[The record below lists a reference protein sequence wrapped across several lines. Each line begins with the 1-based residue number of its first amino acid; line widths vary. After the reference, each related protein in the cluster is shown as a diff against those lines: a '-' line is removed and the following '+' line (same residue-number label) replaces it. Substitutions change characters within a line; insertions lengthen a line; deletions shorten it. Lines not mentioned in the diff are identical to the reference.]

1 MKPFTVSPITHVA
14 SIARGV
20 SQAAVVTALVTC
32 SLVATGSDLWLY
44 SGRDFTGAS
53 ARISRSEGNL
63 PIGAARSIR
72 VGTGVWEACT
82 GANFTGE
89 CRRLT
94 PGDYRELGGRYSD
107 SVLSARDVTYGYE
120 SGSGAVGYAPPRLQ
134 LYEAPGFRGRTMA
147 LEQSSANLE
156 GSWGLTNASSAI
168 VSGGTWEVCTE
179 YNYGGRCQALPPGQY
194 NDLGAQLNYRIVSAR
209 ALDVNQPTIAPP
221 PPPPPPPVQ
230 ASIGPFTLSLPL
242 SLPLPQAQAPVAVA
256 PPPRPI
262 QPSSWNADRM
272 RVEVYT
278 ETDFRGAA
286 WTLDGD
292 VDNLRNS
299 SFNDRIRSM
308 RIYGGNWEAC
318 EDSNYGGICMAFGP
332 GDYRRLPPQMDRSI
346 SSLRKI
352 VSEPSWSGITPSG
365 QNYVVME
372 PNAQRSRHPVWLYEH
387 SNFAGRTMRA
397 TGDVND
403 LANSGMND
411 ATSSIFISFGTW
423 QFCEDA
429 NYRGRCVSF
438 GPGQYNE
445 MPPGMNDTISSFRR
459 VR

>member
-1 MKPFTVSPITHVA
+1 MKPFTFFKVIS
-14 SIARGV
+14 R
-20 SQAAVVTALVTC
+20 TALATVLVTC
-32 SLVATGSDLWLY
+32 SVAASASDLWLY
-44 SGRDFTGAS
+44 GGRDFTGAT
-53 ARISRSEGNL
+53 ARISRSEPNL

-94 PGDYRELGGRYSD
+94 PGDYRELGGRFGD
-107 SVLSARDVTYGYE
+107 TVLSARDVTYGYE
-120 SGSGAVGYAPPRLQ
+120 SGSSDVGYAPPRIQ

-147 LEQSSANLE
+147 LDQSSPNLE

-209 ALDVNQPTIAPP
+209 AVEVNRPVIA
-221 PPPPPPPVQ
+221 PPPPPPVQ
-230 ASIGPFTLSLPL
+230 ATIGPFTLSLP
-242 SLPLPQAQAPVAVA
+242 SAPVSGPIAIVPA
-256 PPPRPI
+256 PRPT
-262 QPSSWNADRM
+262 QTPGWNGDRF
-272 RVEVYT
+272 RIEVYT
-278 ETDFRGAA
+278 EQDFRGTA
-286 WTLDGD
+286 WTVDADL
-292 VDNLRNS
+292 DNLRNTG
-299 SFNDRIRSM
+299 FNDRIRSM

-318 EDSNYGGICMAFGP
+318 EDRDYGGVCMVFGP
-332 GDYRRLPPQMDRSI
+332 GDYRRLPPQLDQSI

-352 VSEPSWSGITPSG
+352 GNEPSWSGINPGG
-365 QNYVVME
+365 QTYVVLD
-372 PNAQRSRHPVWLYEH
+372 PNAPRSRHPVWLYEH
-387 SNFAGRTMRA
+387 GNFAGRTLRA
-397 TGDVND
+397 TGDVTD
-403 LANSGMND
+403 LGSSGLND

-423 QFCEDA
+423 QFCEDS
-429 NYRGRCVSF
+429 NYRGRCVTF

-445 MPPGMNDTISSFRR
+445 MPPGMNDSISSFRR

>member
-1 MKPFTVSPITHVA
+1 MKPFTLSA
-14 SIARGV
+14 Y
-20 SQAAVVTALVTC
+20 SQLMSRAALAAALVTC
-32 SLVATGSDLWLY
+32 SVVATASDLWLY
-44 SGRDFTGAS
+44 SGRDFTGAT
-53 ARISRSEGNL
+53 ARISRSEPNL

-94 PGDYRELGGRYSD
+94 PGDYRELGGRFGD
-107 SVLSARDVTYGYE
+107 TVLSARDITYDA
-120 SGSGAVGYAPPRLQ
+120 GSGAVGYAPPRIQ

-147 LEQSSANLE
+147 LDQSSPNLE
-156 GSWGLTNASSAI
+156 GSWGLTNASSAV

-209 ALDVNQPTIAPP
+209 ALEVNRPAIA

-230 ASIGPFTLSLPL
+230 ATIGPFTLSLP
-242 SLPLPQAQAPVAVA
+242 QFQAPVAVVPA
-256 PPPRPI
+256 AQPVRP
-262 QPSSWNADRM
+262 SVWNGDRF
-272 RVEVYT
+272 RIEVYT

-286 WTLDGD
+286 YTLDND
-292 VDNLRNS
+292 TDNLRNS
-299 SFNDRIRSM
+299 GFNDRIRSM

-318 EDSNYGGICMAFGP
+318 EDRDYGGVCMVYGP
-332 GDYRRLPPQMDRSI
+332 GDYRRLPPQLDQSI

-352 VSEPSWSGITPSG
+352 GNEPSWSGITPGG
-365 QNYVVME
+365 QTYVVLD
-372 PNAQRSRHPVWLYEH
+372 PSAPRSRHPVWLYEH
-387 SNFAGRTMRA
+387 GNFAGRTLRA
-397 TGDVND
+397 TGDVTD
-403 LANSGMND
+403 LGSSGLND

-423 QFCEDA
+423 QFCEDS
-429 NYRGRCVSF
+429 NYRGRCVTF